1 MKEGNYF
8 RFQEEFFQQ
17 NNGAPMGS
25 PLSPIFAEIFMEH
38 LEEAFNNKIA
48 PTNPRLFKRYVDDIF
63 AIVEVGKEELLLEHL
78 NCLFPNCIS
87 FTIEKE
93 TRGRLPFLDA
103 LVIRSKNRLKTTV
116 YRKPTHSDRY
126 LHFSS
131 HHPRSVF
138 TGIIRGMV
146 DRALSMCDA
155 EFLEGELRY
164 INRTLFS
171 NGYPNNLV
179 SSVIRRMTNT
189 PTVSRQKEYGPVMVL
204 PYYTGIGE
212 LFKRLRKTLGFTVYF
227 KTSCSLRTFLRNDKI
242 KVPADK
248 RPGVVYKI
256 TCGRNASYVGE
267 TGNTLSHRFNQH
279 VDALNRYDRAVIKLN
294 GLQQTR
300 PDSSDSQREEG
311 TSTTRH
317 KGRGR
322 PPKKKQTTKSQRNP
336 AKTLADAIKS
346 SAVVQHSS
354 ECTLDLIPTI
364 ICRENQFS
372 LRKVRGVLHPP
383 Q

>member
-1 MKEGNYF
+1 MLRPYTGKRSSYVKNSKEFCNEIRHFHISSSEILVSYDVKDLFTSIPITRTLDILETLLVTDVNLTHRTNLSPFHILKLVSFSMKEGNYF

-38 LEEAFNNKIA
+38 LEEEAFNNKIA

-146 DRALSMCDA
+146 DRALSICDA
-155 EFLEGELRY
+155 EFLEGELRH
-164 INRTLFS
+164 IKRTLSS
-171 NGYPNNLV
+171 NGCPNNLV

-212 LFKRLRKTLGFTVYF
+212 LFKRLGKTLGFTVYF

-248 RPGVVYKI
+248 RPGVIYKI
-256 TCGRNASYVGE
+256 TCGCVE
-267 TGNTLSHRFNQH
+267 HM
-279 VDALNRYDRAVIKLN
+279 
-294 GLQQTR
+294 
-300 PDSSDSQREEG
+300 
-311 TSTTRH
+311 
-317 KGRGR
+317 
-322 PPKKKQTTKSQRNP
+322 
-336 AKTLADAIKS
+336 
-346 SAVVQHSS
+346 
-354 ECTLDLIPTI
+354 
-364 ICRENQFS
+364 
-372 LRKVRGVLHPP
+372 
-383 Q
+383 

>member
-1 MKEGNYF
+1 MEMSDF
-8 RFQEEFFQQ
+8 ITEFLAVLDV
-17 NNGAPMGS
+17 GRSLAHVRSEYGRETCS
-25 PLSPIFAEIFMEH
+25 
-38 LEEAFNNKIA
+38 
-48 PTNPRLFKRYVDDIF
+48 RLFKRYVDDIF

-155 EFLEGELRY
+155 EFLEGELR
-164 INRTLFS
+164 
-171 NGYPNNLV
+171 
-179 SSVIRRMTNT
+179 
-189 PTVSRQKEYGPVMVL
+189 
-204 PYYTGIGE
+204 
-212 LFKRLRKTLGFTVYF
+212 
-227 KTSCSLRTFLRNDKI
+227 
-242 KVPADK
+242 
-248 RPGVVYKI
+248 
-256 TCGRNASYVGE
+256 
-267 TGNTLSHRFNQH
+267 FNQH
-279 VDALNRYDRAVIKLN
+279 VDALNRYNRAVIKLN

-300 PDSSDSQREEG
+300 PDSSISQREEG

-322 PPKKKQTTKSQRNP
+322 PPKKKKQTTKSQRKP
-336 AKTLADAIKS
+336 AKTMADATKS
-346 SAVVQHSS
+346 SAVVQHFS
-354 ECTLDLIPTI
+354 ECSLDLIPTI

-372 LRKVRGVLHPP
+372 LRKVKEAFYIRHNDTFNRDSGAKLAKRGLT
-383 Q
+383 